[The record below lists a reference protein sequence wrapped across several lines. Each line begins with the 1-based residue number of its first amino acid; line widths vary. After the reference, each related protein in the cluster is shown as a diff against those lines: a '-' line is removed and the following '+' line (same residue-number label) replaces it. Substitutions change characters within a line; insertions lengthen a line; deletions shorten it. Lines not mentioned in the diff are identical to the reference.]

1 MDPEQR
7 TLEFNDYIGLD
18 EVYTQKGYYEEVG
31 GRDASGDASGER
43 MRAHKVVEVTPTQ
56 TTLLPNERSGHMNPY
71 DYEIPE
77 TKKSTKTMINTE
89 VSDIYGKV
97 QKIQEKKPK
106 KFGQVLKKNI
116 STRKINFWLTFAV
129 AILWAV
135 TIIFIAIVSGV
146 IAKINTKLESNI
158 TPNTASGYKQLQ
170 VEDSANQTA
179 SIDDD
184 TALLKEMLKS
194 YINNSAEIA
203 AVMKI
208 LDKNTNTLEKFA
220 LINSVGKRSSN
231 PAHSCAAILQA
242 DPFSTSGYYWVM
254 GSNGSAVRVYCA
266 MTALCDSAVKGWQK
280 ITEEN
285 QTAPSYPYSSADWCA
300 PCTTYPCPTVTLP
313 TLTKYSHICGKIIVD
328 MSPYYMH
335 DAIKLLSGSQTLWAS
350 SQAPAS
356 TTAPPCPCFDRPC
369 LDNTGN
375 CWCNCFNKQLQY
387 HTSDNITMICSNHY
401 TNIGISYLDL
411 YIQ

>member
-56 TTLLPNERSGHMNPY
+56 RTLLPNERSGHMNPR

-77 TKKSTKTMINTE
+77 MKKSTETMINTQ
-89 VSDIYGKV
+89 VSDIYSVV
-97 QKIQEKKPK
+97 QKIQEKKPS
-106 KFGQVLKKNI
+106 QVLKKNI

-285 QTAPSYPYSSADWCA
+285 RTAPSYPYSNADWCA
-300 PCTTYPCPTVTLP
+300 CTTYRCTTVTTLP
-313 TLTKYSHICGKIIVD
+313 ILTKYSHICGKIMFD
-328 MSPYYMH
+328 KRPYKN
-335 DAIKLLSGSQTLWAS
+335 AIKLLAGSQTLWAS
-350 SQAPAS
+350 SQVPTS

-375 CWCNCFNKQLQY
+375 CWCDCFNIHLLY
-387 HTSDNITMICSNHY
+387 HTSDNITMICKNIY
-401 TNIGISYLDL
+401 YYNNIGISYLDL